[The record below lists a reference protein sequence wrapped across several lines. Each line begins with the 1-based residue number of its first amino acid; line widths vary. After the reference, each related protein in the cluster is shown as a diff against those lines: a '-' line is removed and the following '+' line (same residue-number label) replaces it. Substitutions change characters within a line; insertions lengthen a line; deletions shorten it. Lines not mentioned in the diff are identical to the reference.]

1 MLSDLLYRLR
11 AIFRRRSVEEELD
24 DELRFHLEHESE
36 KLMRSGLTREEAS
49 RKARL
54 SLGGV
59 DQVKEECRDA
69 RGVSFLETTI
79 QDIRYG
85 MRGLRL
91 NPSLAILA
99 TVTLSLGMA
108 ASIVVFSIFETVLLR
123 PLPFRGAD
131 RVVQIWQTRLDR
143 GIEKAGLAGA
153 NFWDLRA
160 QNHSFEEVASI
171 YFDET
176 VLTGSG
182 PAVKV
187 STQMITPGL
196 FRALGVSPI
205 LGRDFSDVEKDDHIV
220 ILGNRFWRDRF
231 GGDPQIIGRTLRFN
245 DIVDLTVVGV
255 LPDGEPWI
263 NGQIYVLSDN
273 STAPTRKDGPRH
285 EELDGSVVIGRLAP
299 GVTVES
305 ARADLQRIAGAIIQ
319 SYPKEASGIGFHLE
333 PSSIWRASS
342 TTRRALWV
350 LFGAVTFLLLIG
362 TINIANLLLARGM
375 ARQREIAVRIVLGAP
390 RGRLARLVMMEA
402 PLLSGFSVIL
412 GLALAYTALRVI
424 KASEIPGIPRLSD
437 ASMNPW
443 VLGFAMIIALLTGL
457 LSGLAPALQAWV
469 SGISAALRDGDRQMG
484 SHRQSR
490 IRNAL
495 VTGEVALSFLLLVG
509 AGLLIRSFVQLMN
522 VDRGFQAENRLIFRV
537 DMPGHYYWKGTG
549 GLILE
554 RLFERLSVVPGVVA
568 VGAVSDSPLEP
579 IFGHRSVSEIDSS
592 PPQNPER
599 RTPIQAESR
608 AVTPDYFRAIGLPML
623 RGRAFAEREDP
634 RVSEQASPN
643 NLPQTAPIGRVVI
656 SERLAKLIFP
666 NEDPIGKHVSLGR
679 YYRTPEMIGE
689 VIGVVGDSRERGLDS
704 DPTLAVYLPY
714 SRTNFVIR
722 EFVVHTRANPLALAP
737 VVQRIVAELD
747 PKLAVANF
755 RSFEE
760 LISRSVAP
768 RRFNAI
774 LLGVFS
780 GLALLLATTGIYGV
794 LSYSMSRRTSEIG
807 LRMALGATTSSILR
821 LTMIQGMRPVLLG
834 IGLGA
839 IGAWWLSGYL
849 SALLFNIKPF
859 DLITYSAVVALLL
872 ATAMVACY
880 LPGRRAMRIDPAV
893 SLRTE

>member
-1 MLSDLLYRLR
+1 MISDLLYRLR
-11 AIFRRRSVEEELD
+11 AIFRRSSVEQELD
-24 DELRFHLEHESE
+24 EELRFHLEHEVE
-36 KLMRSGLTREEAS
+36 ELMRSGLTREEAS

-69 RGVSFLETTI
+69 RGVSLFETTM
-79 QDIRYG
+79 QDLRYG
-85 MRGLRL
+85 MRGLRR
-91 NPSLAILA
+91 NPGLAIIA
-99 TVTLSLGMA
+99 IFTLSLGMA

-123 PLPFRGAD
+123 PLPFRDAE
-131 RVVQIWQTRLDR
+131 RLVQISQTQLDH
-143 GIEKAGLAGA
+143 GIEKEGLAGA

-160 QNHSFEEVASI
+160 QNHLFEELASI

-187 STQMITPGL
+187 STQVITPGL

-220 ILGNRFWRDRF
+220 ILGNRFWRDKF

-255 LPDGEPWI
+255 LPEGEPWI
-263 NGQIYVLSDN
+263 NGQIYVLCDN
-273 STAPTRKDGPRH
+273 SVNSHRKDAPRH
-285 EELDGSVVIGRLAP
+285 VEIDGSAVIGRLAP
-299 GVTVES
+299 GVSVES
-305 ARADLQRIAGAIIQ
+305 ARAELQRIAGAIEQ
-319 SYPKEASGIGFHLE
+319 SYPKEAGGIGFLLE
-333 PSSIWRASS
+333 PSSLWRASN
-342 TTRRALWV
+342 TTRKALWV

-362 TINIANLLLARGM
+362 VINIANLLLARGT

-390 RGRLARLVMMEA
+390 RGRLARLLMMEA
-402 PLLSGFSVIL
+402 LLLSGFSVIL
-412 GLALAYTALRVI
+412 GLALAYAALHVM

-443 VLGFAMIIALLTGL
+443 VLVFAIIIALLTGL

-469 SGISAALRDGDRQMG
+469 GGVSAALRDNDRQMG
-484 SHRQSR
+484 SRRQSR

-509 AGLLIRSFVQLMN
+509 AGLLIRSFVHLMN
-522 VDRGFQAENRLIFRV
+522 VDRGFQTENRLIFRV

-549 GLILE
+549 GPILD
-554 RLFERLSVVPGVVA
+554 RLFEHLSVVPGVVA
-568 VGAVSDSPLEP
+568 VGAVSDSPLAP
-579 IFGHRSVSEIDSS
+579 IFGHRGVTEIDSRLPRQTSGRQTPLRAEVRNVS
-592 PPQNPER
+592 PG
-599 RTPIQAESR
+599 
-608 AVTPDYFRAIGLPML
+608 YFKAIGLPML
-623 RGRAFAEREDP
+623 RGRGFAESDQ

-643 NLPQTAPIGRVVI
+643 TPQPAAPRHVVI

-666 NEDPIGKHVSLGR
+666 NEDPIGKHVSLEGHHLDA
-679 YYRTPEMIGE
+679 E
-689 VIGVVGDSRERGLDS
+689 VIGMVGDSRERGLDS

-714 SRTNFVIR
+714 SRTNGVIR

-755 RSFEE
+755 RTFEE

-807 LRMALGATTSSILR
+807 LRIALGATTGSILR
-821 LTMIQGMRPVLLG
+821 LTILQGMRPALLG
-834 IGLGA
+834 IVLGA
-839 IGAWWLSGYL
+839 MGAWWLSRYL
-849 SALLFNIKPF
+849 TALLFGIKPF
-859 DLITYSAVVALLL
+859 DIITYAAVAALLL
-872 ATAMVACY
+872 LTALAACY

-893 SLRTE
+893 SLRTD